1 MKNLFVLI
9 VSVLLIGCGNKPAEI
24 QGVVTYFFNDNL
36 GNKPDSGAKILVTT
50 KSTALIDSALAIN
63 KTKSDLLYNVKKIDS
78 YERVIESAKKLIRHS
93 SASEIKELKA
103 KIGDYEQKIK
113 GIQSYIDSI
122 GFDDEKADEINEV
135 ALRSLANIEY
145 DLDSTYKT
153 TADGEGKYHI
163 EVPSGEYTIIF
174 VSNGRSRSWNL
185 LEINGN
191 VESRKFL
198 VEPGQIKEE
207 SVNFDM

>member
-1 MKNLFVLI
+1 MKKLFVLI

-36 GNKPDSGAKILVTT
+36 GNKPDSGAKIIVTT

-63 KTKSDLLYNVKKIDS
+63 NTKSDLLYNVKKIDS

-113 GIQSYIDSI
+113 EIQSYIDSI

-163 EVPSGEYTIIF
+163 EVSSGEYTIIF

-198 VEPGQIKEE
+198 LEPGQIKEE
-207 SVNFDM
+207 SVNFEI